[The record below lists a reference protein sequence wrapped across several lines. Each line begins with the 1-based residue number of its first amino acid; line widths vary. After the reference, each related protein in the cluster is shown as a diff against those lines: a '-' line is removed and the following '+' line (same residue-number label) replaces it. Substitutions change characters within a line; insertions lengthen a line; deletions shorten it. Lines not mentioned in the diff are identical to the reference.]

1 MGIGLAETHLGWEEY
16 VGRAE
21 VLIGIEEQRAPQVI
35 GGHRVMADQRS
46 KSKGRA
52 GDCLPATLQR
62 WPLPARKLSS
72 KNKYIMIK

>member
-46 KSKGRA
+46 KSTRA
-52 GDCLPATLQR
+52 RRRWFACYPA
-62 WPLPARKLSS
+62 AMAIAGEKIEFE
-72 KNKYIMIK
+72 K